1 MQVPSHSNSPFLLP
15 QYMPMLLEQ
24 VGGGGGGGVG
34 GGGAKDSIP
43 QHPGILLYI
52 NKITRDEIF

>member
-1 MQVPSHSNSPFLLP
+1 
-15 QYMPMLLEQ
+15 MPMLLEQ